1 MNWIRRLYAWLIGV
15 RIPTDDDVRR
25 IRRDVTIFRLENVA
39 ELDRAIKIVAEAMPE
54 FAPGPPNVNIPGASP
69 EDVVHA
75 LIDGASLILNCDFEV
90 HPTHAIMAIPQPNGR
105 LRLSIVR
112 RDSFTTEGRV

>member
-1 MNWIRRLYAWLIGV
+1 MNWIRRLHAWLIGV
-15 RIPTDDDVRR
+15 QIPTVDDVRR
-25 IRRDVTIFRLENVA
+25 IQREETIVRLENVA
-39 ELDRAIKIVAEAMPE
+39 ELDRAIQVVAEAMPE
-54 FAPGPPNVNIPGASP
+54 FCAGSARINTDHSA
-69 EDVVHA
+69 EDVVRA

-112 RDSFTTEGRV
+112 RDSFTTEGRI

>member
-15 RIPTDDDVRR
+15 RIQTVDDVRR
-25 IRRDVTIFRLENVA
+25 IQREETIVRLENVS

-54 FAPGPPNVNIPGASP
+54 FAPGPPNVNSPGASP

-75 LIDGASLILNCDFEV
+75 LINGSSLILSCDFEV

-105 LRLSIVR
+105 LLLSIVR
-112 RDSFTTEGRV
+112 RDSFFTEGKI